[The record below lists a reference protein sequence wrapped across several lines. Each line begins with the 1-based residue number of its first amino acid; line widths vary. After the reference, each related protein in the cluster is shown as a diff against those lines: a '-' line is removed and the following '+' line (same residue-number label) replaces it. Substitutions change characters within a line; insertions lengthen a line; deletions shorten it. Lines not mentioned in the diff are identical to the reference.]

1 MSSLVIESLQFDALS
16 FQFETGE
23 SVFEAVDFKF
33 PIHQT
38 VWVKAESGSG
48 RSTLLQILAGL
59 QVPSK
64 GRYLIND
71 QPVSE
76 MTFEEFMPYRL
87 QIGYGFDF
95 GGLINNRTLEENL
108 TLPLAYH
115 NLCSQS
121 EAEEKARFYLKELGA
136 LKYKDMRPA
145 LVPGGVRKLT
155 CLIRALIHEPQM
167 LLLDDPNVGLSQDT
181 ILKYFDLIERLK
193 AKGKCQHVFISSFD
207 EKLMN
212 LLPHTEIFVDSGM
225 IYHMGED
232 VEKKVVNL

>member
-1 MSSLVIESLQFDALS
+1 MSSLKIESLQFDALS
-16 FQFETGE
+16 FQVESGE
-23 SVFEAVDFKF
+23 IIFEAVDFKF
-33 PIHQT
+33 PVQQM
-38 VWVKAESGSG
+38 VWVRAESGSG

-59 QVPSK
+59 QVPTK
-64 GRYLIND
+64 GKYLIND
-71 QPVSE
+71 QAVSE

-108 TLPLAYH
+108 TLPLVYH
-115 NLCSQS
+115 NLCSLP
-121 EAEEKARFYLKELGA
+121 EAESRARDYLKELGA
-136 LKYKDMRPA
+136 FKYKDMRPA

-181 ILKYFDLIERLK
+181 ILKYFDLVEKLK
-193 AKGKCQHVFISSFD
+193 AKGKCQHVFVSSYD

-225 IYHMGED
+225 IYHMGEET
-232 VEKKVVNL
+232 EKKVVNL